1 MLTAAGVSLSTAVKL
16 SRSAGARLRP
26 QLRLLVPA
34 LLEALSTLE
43 SASVR
48 HVSVAVGHQAE
59 QQEVV
64 DRARL
69 SVTKDSLM
77 FKTLCQVGQ
86 PGWKA
91 AGGIS
96 GRRPPPGPE

>member
-1 MLTAAGVSLSTAVKL
+1 MKL

-48 HVSVAVGHQAE
+48 HVSVAVGHEAE
-59 QQEVV
+59 RQETV

-69 SVTKDSLM
+69 SITKDSLM
-77 FKTLCQVGQ
+77 FKTLCQVGCCRRR
-86 PGWKA
+86 GA
-91 AGGIS
+91 LARTTLRVGGGGQRGGLQS
-96 GRRPPPGPE
+96 G